1 MTETFTRK
9 KVESLT
15 LGEKLIKFRSE
26 SRLSVA
32 DMAKATKIQGKYIEA
47 LERGQYEKLPAN
59 VYVRGYLRS
68 YARYLNI
75 DEKVLVRL
83 YEQERNIS
91 SNIRPEAPH
100 KNVFTNVTNR
110 TYTFSPRSLVITAIT
125 LIILSVAIYLWFQF
139 RQFTT
144 DPLLSITEPN
154 PNQVIEGNTAV
165 LRGKTDR
172 GTQITVNNEATFVSP
187 EGSFEE
193 ALTLQNGVNQITVR
207 AVNRFSKERVEVLQL
222 EARFEEAPVV
232 SSEDLALQQ
241 AEAEGLFRIA
251 LSIKEV
257 PTKVKVVADGNAIFD
272 DILGTGD
279 PRVFEA
285 KERLEI
291 SAENGA
297 EVLVKTSS
305 AASPAPLSELE
316 GPVQSKVF
324 EKEPSQDTE
333 AGRVESSQGNMNQA
347 IIRTEAPE

>member
-1 MTETFTRK
+1 VAGVKLMTETFTRK

-15 LGEKLIKFRSE
+15 LGEKLSKFRSE
-26 SRLSVA
+26 ARLSIA

-47 LERGQYEKLPAN
+47 LERGQYEKLPAD

-75 DEKVLVRL
+75 DESALVRL

-91 SNIRPEAPH
+91 SNIRPETPL
-100 KNVFTNVTNR
+100 KNVFATSTDR
-110 TYTFSPRSLVITAIT
+110 TYTVSPRSLVIAAIA
-125 LIILSVAIYLWFQF
+125 LIVLSVAVYLWFQF

-144 DPLLSITEPN
+144 DPLLSISEPN

-187 EGSFEE
+187 EGNFEE
-193 ALTLQNGVNQITVR
+193 NLTLQNGVNQITVR
-207 AVNRFSKERVEVLQL
+207 AVNRFNKERVEVLQL
-222 EARFEEAPVV
+222 EARYEEAPVA

-241 AEAEGLFRIA
+241 AEAEGLFRIS
-251 LSIKEV
+251 LSIKET
-257 PTKVKVVADGNAIFD
+257 PTKVKVVADGNTIFD
-272 DILGTGD
+272 EILGTGD
-279 PRVFEA
+279 PKIFEA
-285 KERLEI
+285 KEKLEI

-305 AASPAPLSELE
+305 AASLAPLSDKE

-324 EKEPSQDTE
+324 EKDTE
-333 AGRVESSQGNMNQA
+333 NSQGNTNQA
-347 IIRTEAPE
+347 IIRSEAPE